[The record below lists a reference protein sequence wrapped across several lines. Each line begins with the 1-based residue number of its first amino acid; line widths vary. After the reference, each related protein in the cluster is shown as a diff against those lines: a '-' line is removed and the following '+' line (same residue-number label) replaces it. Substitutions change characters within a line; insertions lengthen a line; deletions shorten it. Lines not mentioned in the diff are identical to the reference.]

1 MTSRKFTAARIH
13 QMRAGRSYLKAH
25 KDWRDPDGSSLCPRC
40 EEEEESFK
48 HVITGCPALAE
59 ARVRHSEFSFDNSP
73 DSLVWKENK
82 KGWDM
87 MKLLISFI
95 SLNKLNFPDDKNVFA
110 FMRATQVLS

>member
-1 MTSRKFTAARIH
+1 M
-13 QMRAGRSYLKAH
+13 
-25 KDWRDPDGSSLCPRC
+25 
-40 EEEEESFK
+40 
-48 HVITGCPALAE
+48 CPALVG
-59 ARVRHSEFSFDNSP
+59 ARERHSEFSFDISP

-110 FMRATQVLS
+110 FTQATQVQS